1 MEAAGFSTRWPR
13 SSSQHCSRSSPR
25 GWADFPT
32 TDDLPSGPCNVPGH
46 DGADPI
52 DPARAYSRDCTA
64 RGQRYARTGSSHA
77 WFEWTSYGYSAAAC
91 GVGSKCEQPL
101 LLTTI
106 NFDGAGSA
114 IAYDLLRLPGTAR
127 FIYLGFV
134 GRTPNPGQIAVRWV
148 AGTALY
154 VLGMREGSA
163 PRQVL
168 LVLIPQSCSHL
179 EQLDWAVLSPWD

>member
-1 MEAAGFSTRWPR
+1 MTTCHLVRATFLVLMGLIVSTQFVRIRATALPAVSDTLEQDLR
-13 SSSQHCSRSSPR
+13 MLGLNGHP
-25 GWADFPT
+25 ADIPQP
-32 TDDLPSGPCNVPGH
+32 LAVSGP
-46 DGADPI
+46 
-52 DPARAYSRDCTA
+52 
-64 RGQRYARTGSSHA
+64 
-77 WFEWTSYGYSAAAC
+77 
-91 GVGSKCEQPL
+91 KCEQPL

-134 GRTPNPGQIAVRWV
+134 GRTPNPGQIAIRWV